1 MFVSEALK
9 THLETSATIRLQ
21 SLVLA
26 EWNMNMPD
34 NLQKVGNYRYR
45 PTDVTSQYFT
55 LPISF
60 DLLDQGNYYTGATD
74 ADVVIDGGFTNNNV
88 PQQFTLQKDKMK
100 MIYSLED
107 CTKPFRPR
115 SGINKPL
122 YFSGRY
128 IANSG
133 ADMAERPR
141 YYMPSRYDE
150 FRYWTSYRT
159 EDNFE
164 RGIAN
169 NILNGLNYIDDTVPF
184 VVYKNQVPTNRLVVK
199 MQTNVGSVNLGP
211 FATST
216 GPIADQ
222 LFGNANKTTPSRWKV
237 QYLINNNWENA
248 YSFNE
253 ADTRADGS
261 PIIGP
266 NGYVELQYGLIVPE
280 QYRNIFVYAETL
292 ASVTLRP
299 DEAPVGY
306 AYLVIP
312 TSGNKGTFYIYTG
325 TGEDGGYQS
334 FVPEYGWI
342 LGSET
347 ITNQTNFVTDL
358 TSPEQFIDQ
367 ISGQTVYREFAY
379 IQGIRVVVDIMNKF
393 DSTFDLIEMSP
404 RLVVDISD
412 KVIDFNITKTLS
424 DIGVTSL
431 PVGQLLAST
440 GSLSIFDDD
449 QAFNFY
455 NNTSIVA
462 DYIRK
467 NIKFNF
473 YEVIV
478 DVDGFDYY
486 VPIKTLYSE
495 GMPQANVTSGTINI
509 TLRDL
514 YFFLE
519 SMPAPRLLMT
529 ETSLSM
535 AIVTLLDYIGF
546 SNYSFR
552 RLNTESDPVIPYF
565 FVAPDQNVAEV
576 LNQLAVA
583 TQSAMF
589 FDEFNNFIVMSK
601 NYLMPNT
608 TERPTSFVLSGTN
621 NQTDSGVVENA
632 TSGNLPNIIS
642 IASEDKKVYNGGN
655 ISYTARYIQR
665 SYGSIRQA
673 SMVDR
678 DKTWIYKPALLWEVA
693 GTDNTKTI
701 NEVASKQGKYV
712 LGAMPLNSD
721 LTASLPVVQNGIVIN
736 NIMDI
741 GENVY
746 WLTRYQG
753 YFYSGGEVIRYDAAE
768 FNVTLPIWYPV
779 KSDGTLDETKPQIVL
794 PGKLAPVEITLEED
808 IRIWRNSNRQG
819 SSNVWISSNQE
830 YQKYFASLPFNGKI
844 YPTGL
849 IRIFSTP
856 YYETVDGI
864 SRLQRGAVYE
874 HGRGQFG
881 TPIVTHTAGIN
892 QYWSDNAYVRGCD
905 MQTQYLFTTS
915 SLDPV
920 FIKSVKS
927 SGNVFYVNEIS
938 GVSPGDTVNLLSGT
952 GQLSTSAETK
962 VSAVNTQKAKAT
974 ITNISTLSG
983 TITYTAQNTFS
994 PGQTISIAGVTPN
1007 AYNLSNVVV
1016 VAASS
1021 SSFTISNA
1029 STGAYVSGGIATSQV
1044 FTFTVTT
1051 NPATALNN
1059 ATIEVSKIPNTNIG
1073 AAGVNN
1079 TLAKQT
1085 TRNGIIKN
1093 FMSSK
1098 YLTETDV
1105 NSLKSTQTGT
1115 IQSSAF
1121 VMNGPSFKTT
1131 DVPLNFVS
1139 YQYKQLDNAYKTFG
1153 ARMRIIGK
1161 IENNETR
1168 GQTPIGS
1175 VSYYQVNGAQTNQNV
1190 SIGGGSGGLAIML
1203 NPETNN
1209 GYYFEIIAL
1218 TETNIESYL
1227 KLDVNGQA
1235 EVNINNVVFYKVKK
1249 DASSN
1254 NAIPVK
1260 LWGGLTSIIVDDG
1273 RFTGQYRL
1281 SGEDKPTVYDLS
1293 VEYED
1298 IGTLRRFYLYINNKL
1313 VKIVDDTEPLP
1324 VYNNIAPF
1332 IRGSSRVMFENL
1344 YAITNNY
1351 SQNTVSVVGETLSD
1365 VFGDSEIDANES
1377 FRKYAIS
1384 GLVQGT
1390 YLTGISSGQP
1400 PRYNM
1405 YFEEFGSIMR
1415 ECAYFDIKYDRSYPA
1430 LYAQLSPTFNRIKGY
1445 TVSGF
1450 QADSYGA
1457 EFLIFNA
1464 SDTALNLD
1472 ETTGNYLRIQGITFT
1487 QDTSYQLTVDEY
1499 FKKQGNL
1506 SDPELQGSTLI
1517 TSPLVEKAKY
1527 DEIKLSRLI
1536 YGKNDFSIETP
1547 YIQSQDDA
1555 NELMGWI
1562 INKVMRPKKSIGI
1575 NLFSIPTLQLG
1586 DIVTIDYKNND
1597 NLDLVAQASDRFV
1610 VYNIAY
1616 NRTLAGPSMTVYLS
1630 EV

>member
-169 NILNGLNYIDDTVPF
+169 NISNGLNYIDDAVPF
-184 VVYKNQVPTNRLVVK
+184 VVYKNQVPANRLIVK
-199 MQTNVGSVNLGP
+199 MQTNVGSVDLGP

-216 GPIADQ
+216 GPITDP
-222 LFGNANKTTPSRWKV
+222 LFGDTNKTTPSRWKV
-237 QYLINNNWENA
+237 QYLNDNNWVDA

-253 ADTRADGS
+253 TDTRPDGS
-261 PIIGP
+261 AIVGP
-266 NGYVELQYGLIVPE
+266 DGYVELEYGLIIPE
-280 QYRNIFVYAETL
+280 QYRDIFVYAETI

-299 DEAPVGY
+299 DAAPVGY
-306 AYLVIP
+306 SYLVVP
-312 TSGNKGTFYIYTG
+312 NSGDKGIFYIYTE
-325 TGEDGGYQS
+325 TGEDDGYDS
-334 FVPEYGWI
+334 FVPEYGWT
-342 LGSET
+342 LGSEA

-358 TSPEQFIDQ
+358 TSPEEFTDDV
-367 ISGQTVYREFAY
+367 SGQTVYREFEY

-440 GSLSIFDDD
+440 GSISIFDDD

-455 NNTSIVA
+455 NTTSIIA

-478 DVDGFDYY
+478 NVDGFDYY

-495 GMPQANVTSGTINI
+495 GMPQANVTAGTIDIN
-509 TLRDL
+509 LRDL

-552 RLNTESDPVIPYF
+552 RLDTESDPVIPYF

-608 TERPTSFVLSGTN
+608 AERPTDFVLSGNN

-678 DKTWIYKPALLWEVA
+678 DKTWIYKPALLWEVS
-693 GTDNTKTI
+693 GTENTKTI

-721 LTASLPVVQNGIVIN
+721 LTASLPVVQNGIVVN
-736 NIMDI
+736 NVMDI

-768 FNVTLPIWYPV
+768 FNIT
-779 KSDGTLDETKPQIVL
+779 GT
-794 PGKLAPVEITLEED
+794 G
-808 IRIWRNSNRQG
+808 
-819 SSNVWISSNQE
+819 NVWISSNQE
-830 YQKYFASLPFNGKI
+830 YQKYFSSIPFNGKI

-864 SRLQRGAVYE
+864 SRLQSGAVYE

-881 TPIVTHTAGIN
+881 TPVVTHTAGIN

-905 MQTQYLFTTS
+905 MQTQYLFTTT
-915 SLDPV
+915 LD
-920 FIKSVKS
+920 
-927 SGNVFYVNEIS
+927 
-938 GVSPGDTVNLLSGT
+938 
-952 GQLSTSAETK
+952 Q
-962 VSAVNTQKAKAT
+962 
-974 ITNISTLSG
+974 
-983 TITYTAQNTFS
+983 
-994 PGQTISIAGVTPN
+994 
-1007 AYNLSNVVV
+1007 NLSVP
-1016 VAASS
+1016 
-1021 SSFTISNA
+1021 
-1029 STGAYVSGGIATSQV
+1029 STT
-1044 FTFTVTT
+1044 
-1051 NPATALNN
+1051 L
-1059 ATIEVSKIPNTNIG
+1059 G

-1079 TLAKQT
+1079 TLARQT

-1093 FMSSK
+1093 FMSTS

-1115 IQSSAF
+1115 IQSSAL

-1131 DVPLNFVS
+1131 DVPINFVS
-1139 YQYKQLDNAYKTFG
+1139 YQYKQLDNAYRSFG

-1175 VSYYQVNGAQTNQNV
+1175 ISYYQVNSAQTNQNV

-1209 GYYFEIIAL
+1209 GYYFEIVAL
-1218 TETNIESYL
+1218 TETNVESYL
-1227 KLDVNGQA
+1227 KLDVSGQA
-1235 EVNINNVVFYKVKK
+1235 EVNVNNVVFYKVKK
-1249 DASSN
+1249 DASNN

-1273 RFTGQYRL
+1273 RFTGQYRM

-1313 VKIVDDTEPLP
+1313 IKIVDDTDPLP
-1324 VYNNIAPF
+1324 IYNNIAPF
-1332 IRGSSRVMFENL
+1332 VRGSSRVMFENL

-1384 GLVQGT
+1384 GLIQGT
-1390 YLTGISSGQP
+1390 YLTGISSEQP
-1400 PRYNM
+1400 PKYNM